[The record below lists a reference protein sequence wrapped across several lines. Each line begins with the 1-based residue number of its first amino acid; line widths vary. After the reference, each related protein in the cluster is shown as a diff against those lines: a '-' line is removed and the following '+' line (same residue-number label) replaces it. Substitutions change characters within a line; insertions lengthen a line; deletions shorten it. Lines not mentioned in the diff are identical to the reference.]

1 MFEKM
6 SLGSDIGAMFTER
19 IVILILFAAILVVA
33 DQLAKEKMI
42 RSRMRRCARQF
53 SLAMNFQCRGITAEE
68 CEPFRELFG
77 EFYSM
82 NRYAWKLQMYRFEN
96 I

>member
-1 MFEKM
+1 M
-6 SLGSDIGAMFTER
+6 
-19 IVILILFAAILVVA
+19 
-33 DQLAKEKMI
+33 MI

-77 EFYSM
+77 LETS
-82 NRYAWKLQMYRFEN
+82 NVSLREHLVEKKCCERRCSLQVLRSLCCFE
-96 I
+96 